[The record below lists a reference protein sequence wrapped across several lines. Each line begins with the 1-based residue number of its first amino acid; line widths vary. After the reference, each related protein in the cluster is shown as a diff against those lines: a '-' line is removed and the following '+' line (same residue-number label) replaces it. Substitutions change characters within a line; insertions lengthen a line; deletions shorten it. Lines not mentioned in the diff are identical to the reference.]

1 MGHRKQGVFRDV
13 LILEMQGNVA
23 YQERDYCIDVLKALS
38 IVFVL
43 IWHFHPIQIQAGAAF
58 GLSGLFARGVT
69 FFYLYVTLLAV
80 PTLISASLY
89 LFFTKAGSG
98 WEYARSRIVRLM
110 KLYLF
115 WFCVQNAVYVAAVGQ
130 LPEFS
135 FEELLWG
142 GPDLPYVRGSV
153 FYFLSLLALLSL
165 LSALFLRMGE
175 GLKALFSVSVAL
187 ATCLY
192 FTHSSWTGYL
202 ITYKD
207 VFSYIVYIPVA
218 YYLYRHKERFI
229 ENRFL
234 FLGAFIASILFEKL
248 ILTANPSYYGRLSI
262 ITGVLVLLSFVF
274 SCPVRRNYAVVEGLS
289 KDCLGFF
296 SVHKYAQ
303 LAAILLIGNFERM
316 IGFPPL
322 TFSLGKIQI
331 ALTATF
337 LTLLIVCL
345 LKKTPLRDFVAERTS
360 VSYGMDGLKRE
371 TVVSTCPGSPR

>member
-23 YQERDYCIDVLKALS
+23 CQERDRCIDVLKALS
-38 IVFVL
+38 IVLVL
-43 IWHFHPIQIQAGAAF
+43 IWHYQPIHIQADAAT
-58 GLSGLFARGVT
+58 GVWGFLVQGVS
-69 FFYLYVTLLAV
+69 FFYHHVTLLAV
-80 PTLISASLY
+80 PTLITASLY
-89 LFFTKAGSG
+89 LFFMKAGNK
-98 WEYARSRIVRLM
+98 EYTRLRISRLM
-110 KLYLF
+110 TLYLF

-135 FEELLWG
+135 FEELVSG
-142 GPDLPYVRGSV
+142 GPDLPYVHGSV
-153 FYFLSLLALLSL
+153 FYFLSLLALLNL

-175 GLKALFSVSVAL
+175 GLKALFSVSAAL

-192 FTHSSWTGYL
+192 FIHSSWTGHL

-229 ENRFL
+229 ENRYL
-234 FLGAFIASILFEKL
+234 FLGAFIASILLEKI

-262 ITGVLVLLSFVF
+262 ITGVLVLLSFVY
-274 SCPVRRNYAVVEGLS
+274 SCPVRRSHAVVEGLS
-289 KDCLGFF
+289 KDSLGFF

-331 ALTATF
+331 ALTATL

-345 LKKTPLRDFVAERTS
+345 LKKTPLRDFVAERIS
-360 VSYGMDGLKRE
+360 VSYRMDGVKGE

>member
-1 MGHRKQGVFRDV
+1 MQRD
-13 LILEMQGNVA
+13 MA
-23 YQERDYCIDVLKALS
+23 DQERDHCIDVLKALS

-43 IWHFHPIQIQAGAAF
+43 IWHLHPIQIQAGTAS

-69 FFYLYVTLLAV
+69 FIYLHVTLLAV

-98 WEYARSRIVRLM
+98 WKYARSRIARLM

-115 WFCVQNAVYVAAVGQ
+115 WFCVQNAVYVAAAGQ
-130 LPEFS
+130 FPELS
-135 FEELLWG
+135 LEKILSG
-142 GPDLPYVRGSV
+142 GPDLPYVHGSV
-153 FYFLSLLALLSL
+153 FYFLSLLALLTL

-175 GLKALFSVSVAL
+175 GLKALLSVSAAL

-192 FTHSSWTGYL
+192 FIHSSWTGYL

-234 FLGAFIASILFEKL
+234 FLGAFIASILFEKM

-274 SCPVRRNYAVVEGLS
+274 SCPVRRNCAFVEGLS
-289 KDCLGFF
+289 KNSLGLF
-296 SVHKYAQ
+296 SVHEYAQ
-303 LAAILLIGNFERM
+303 LAAILLIGDFERM
-316 IGFPPL
+316 IGFPTV
-322 TFSLGKIQI
+322 TFSLSKIQI

-337 LTLLIVCL
+337 LTFLIVYL
-345 LKKTPLRDFVAERTS
+345 LKKTHLRDFVAERIS
-360 VSYGMDGLKRE
+360 ESYRMDGLKGE
-371 TVVSTCPGSPR
+371 TVVSTCLGRPR